1 MEWKIFFKEW
11 NERYDGEY
19 IDGKL
24 SCKQYKNDKI
34 IFEGKYLNGKRNGK
48 GKEYKDDKLIFEG
61 EYNDGKKYNGKM
73 MQYDENGNLTFVG
86 KYSNGLLNVKLYN
99 KNGELIF
106 EGEYGQFYDGLKR
119 NGKGK
124 EYKDG
129 KIIFEGKYKNGEKC

>member
-61 EYNDGKKYNGKM
+61 EYLNG
-73 MQYDENGNLTFVG
+73 
-86 KYSNGLLNVKLYN
+86 
-99 KNGELIF
+99 
-106 EGEYGQFYDGLKR
+106 KR

-124 EYKDG
+124 EYNYLDISKYEIKYIG
-129 KIIFEGKYKNGEKC
+129 KRKKKYFNSVYKVSFESEYLNGKRN